1 MAFVRAVWQEGDKVF
16 EGVLPINWID
26 EERKVLRWPKKG
38 RASAWKNKTNPAGDW
53 LDFPLIKIKFTSESE
68 KECTEFNYTSSAQT
82 DSEDPPELGKR
93 AIKRK
98 QFSDCIEEPELSD
111 EEPRPKKSKS
121 TGLLSKPPKP
131 PNMTNETPSVR
142 NQDQTSLDNTP
153 TLDSSYT
160 HPQRSPSPS
169 NHSDV
174 GGESW
179 QDSSPSSPRN
189 QSIRSPSPS
198 SSHFGNHRG
207 GSHSGGPPRASNSQ
221 SIGTPS
227 PSSSHSR
234 NHRGGSRPGGS
245 SRASNGQSI
254 GTPSPSSS
262 HSRNHRGGSRPGG
275 SSRASNGQSIRTPSP
290 SSSHSGNHRG
300 GSHSGGPPRA
310 SNSQSIRT
318 PSPSSS
324 HSGNHRGGSRPGG
337 SSRAS
342 NGQSIR
348 TPSLSSSHSRNHR
361 GGSHSGGSSRSSNS
375 QSMRSPSPSPR
386 NHRGSRPGGSPLASN
401 SIRARSPRER
411 NSVFPMENYKFQRC
425 VKKKLVEIMEVVKRI
440 EADHQ
445 RGGTYLLKTMSTMDE
460 VLMLEDKLNQ
470 EERQALM
477 AQLSKVGGKDIKDCV
492 AKILNRLMTN
502 GLMSHFNMMGHGGK
516 TAFKAMTLYGVL
528 TAAVKKWSERATDHD
543 IGRAVADQLKHAP
556 GRSGGGGK
564 NN

>member
-1 MAFVRAVWQEGDKVF
+1 MAFARAVWQEGDNVF

-131 PNMTNETPSVR
+131 PNMTNA
-142 NQDQTSLDNTP
+142 
-153 TLDSSYT
+153 

-198 SSHFGNHRG
+198 SRSPSPSSSHSGNHRG
-207 GSHSGGPPRASNSQ
+207 GSHSGGPPRASNNQ
-221 SIGTPS
+221 SMRS
-227 PSSSHSR
+227 
-234 NHRGGSRPGGS
+234 
-245 SRASNGQSI
+245 
-254 GTPSPSSS
+254 
-262 HSRNHRGGSRPGG
+262 
-275 SSRASNGQSIRTPSP
+275 PSP

-318 PSPSSS
+318 PSLSSS

-342 NGQSIR
+342 NSQSMR
-348 TPSLSSSHSRNHR
+348 SPSPSSSHSGNHR
-361 GGSHSGGSSRSSNS
+361 GGSHPGGSSRSSNSQSMRSPSPSSSHSGNHRGGSRPGGSPRASNS

-411 NSVFPMENYKFQRC
+411 NSVFPMENDKFQRC
-425 VKKKLVEIMEVVKRI
+425 VMKKLVEIMEVVKRI

-445 RGGTYLLKTMSTMDE
+445 RGGTNLLKTMTTMDE

-470 EERQALM
+470 EEERQALL

-556 GRSGGGGK
+556 GRSGGGGFK

>member
-1 MAFVRAVWQEGDKVF
+1 
-16 EGVLPINWID
+16 
-26 EERKVLRWPKKG
+26 
-38 RASAWKNKTNPAGDW
+38 
-53 LDFPLIKIKFTSESE
+53 
-68 KECTEFNYTSSAQT
+68 
-82 DSEDPPELGKR
+82 
-93 AIKRK
+93 
-98 QFSDCIEEPELSD
+98 
-111 EEPRPKKSKS
+111 
-121 TGLLSKPPKP
+121 
-131 PNMTNETPSVR
+131 MTNETPSVR
-142 NQDQTSLDNTP
+142 NQSEDQTYLDNTQ

-198 SSHFGNHRG
+198 SRSPSPSSSHSGNHRG
-207 GSHSGGPPRASNSQ
+207 GSHSGGPPRASNNQ
-221 SIGTPS
+221 SMRS
-227 PSSSHSR
+227 
-234 NHRGGSRPGGS
+234 
-245 SRASNGQSI
+245 
-254 GTPSPSSS
+254 
-262 HSRNHRGGSRPGG
+262 
-275 SSRASNGQSIRTPSP
+275 PSP

-318 PSPSSS
+318 PSLSSS

-342 NGQSIR
+342 NSQSMR
-348 TPSLSSSHSRNHR
+348 SPSPSSSHSGNHR
-361 GGSHSGGSSRSSNS
+361 GGSHPGGSSRSSNS

-411 NSVFPMENYKFQRC
+411 NSVFPMENDKFQRC
-425 VKKKLVEIMEVVKRI
+425 VMKKLVEIMEVVKRI

-445 RGGTYLLKTMSTMDE
+445 RGGTNLLKTMTTMDE

-470 EERQALM
+470 EEERQALL

-556 GRSGGGGK
+556 GRSGGGGFK